1 MFTVIARYF
10 ASPETADEVAAL
22 LPQLAAGSRAEP
34 GNVSYTITRDLEHPE
49 RFVIVEE
56 YASAADFAAHRETSH
71 FQQIGLG
78 SIIPLL
84 VERKVITL
92 APTE

>member
-10 ASPETADEVAAL
+10 ASPENAEEVARL
-22 LPQLAAGSRAEP
+22 LPQLAAGSRTEP
-34 GNVSYTITRDLEHPE
+34 GNISYTITRDLEHPE

-56 YASAADFAAHRETSH
+56 YASAADFAAHRETAH
-71 FQQIGLG
+71 FQEIGVG
-78 SIIPLL
+78 KIIPLL
-84 VERKVITL
+84 GDRRVATL